1 MHEFDSSVGNG
12 LPPLA
17 MLRAFATAGR
27 LESFRDAARELGV
40 TPSAISHQVAALER
54 WVGAPL
60 FERSARQVRLTTIGR
75 ALSADLNV
83 AMELTIASLSRARR
97 EAADSVLHV
106 SASLLFTNAWLAP
119 RLARFQHDY
128 RDLILQI
135 ETTGGSPNFESDK
148 PDVAIHAMLE
158 PPPGIV
164 AHKLLDLR
172 AVPLCAISLAPSVT
186 KPDDLAAATLI
197 EVTSAP
203 VGWRDWLD
211 AHELANLAIRSTLS
225 FDNLPSALEA
235 AAAGLGVVLAACPLA
250 LDTPAAAQLVTPLAA
265 APVSAG
271 SYFVMHRRSDLPR
284 RSVTQFVDWLVAEMK
299 ADARRLA
306 RLQPQTPPGPR
317 SRAVR

>member
-1 MHEFDSSVGNG
+1 MHESDSSIGNG

-40 TPSAISHQVAALER
+40 TPSAVSHQVAGLER

-60 FERSARQVRLTTIGR
+60 FERSARRVRLTAIGR

-83 AMELTIASLSRARR
+83 AMEMTFASLSRARR
-97 EAADSVLHV
+97 EAADTVLHV
-106 SASLLFTNAWLAP
+106 SASPLFTNAWLTA
-119 RLARFQHDY
+119 RLARFQGAHPDMV
-128 RDLILQI
+128 LQI
-135 ETTGGSPNFESDK
+135 ETTDEPPSFEGDR
-148 PDVAIHAMLE
+148 PDVAIRAMLE
-158 PPPGIV
+158 PPSGVV
-164 AHKLLDLR
+164 AHKLIDLR
-172 AVPLCAISLAPSVT
+172 ATPLCTAALASPLIAPV
-186 KPDDLAAATLI
+186 DLANVTLI

-203 VGWRDWLD
+203 VGWPDWLE
-211 AHELANLAIRSTLS
+211 AQGLAELAIRSTLS

-235 AAAGLGVVLAACPLA
+235 AAAGLGVVLATSPLA
-250 LDTPAAAQLVTPLAA
+250 LDTAAAMQLVAPFQS

-284 RSVTQFVDWLVAEMK
+284 RSVTQFVDWLLTEMK

-306 RLQPQTPPGPR
+306 RLNPQSPPRQG
-317 SRAVR
+317 SRAAS